1 MPTMTWMRGTGKGAG
16 GIEKGV
22 SPGLGVRVPGL
33 CSRLSRCWLPLQP
46 GADPFSPWV
55 LALSWGPWGRSSLPR

>member
-1 MPTMTWMRGTGKGAG
+1 MPTMTQMRGTGKGAG

-33 CSRLSRCWLPLQP
+33 RSRLFCCWLPRRP
-46 GADPFSPWV
+46 GADPFSP
-55 LALSWGPWGRSSLPR
+55 